1 MKSILFNFGWERAL
15 GMVLPWEKNTNTI
28 PVALPDDFV
37 LELPRSKDAVGGA
50 RVGFTGDH
58 FATYTKVFAKPA
70 AWEGK
75 RVLLNLDGAY
85 MCAEIVLNKDRIGM
99 HPYGYTPYTLDI
111 TDQLRSDLDNTLE
124 ITTQTM
130 QPSTR
135 WYSGGGLYRNVTLW
149 IGEPVY
155 LSPLD
160 LVVSTPVVAAEQ
172 AVVRVLAP
180 VTNTLKENKTVHVT
194 AVLSYQGE
202 TAACAETTLVVA
214 AGGKQ
219 DAELFMT
226 VLDPKLWDDI
236 DPRLYDLEIRV
247 QAEGL
252 DADVTNK
259 KIGLRKITISAEE
272 GMKINGRPITLFG
285 GCIHHDNG
293 LLGARALPR
302 AEERKIRNL
311 KAAGFNAIRT
321 AHNPSSDALLDA
333 CDRLGML
340 VLDEFFDCWRTGK
353 NQNDYH
359 QWFEDWWKRDIEYTV
374 RRDRNHPSVYCWSF
388 GNEIQEANGY
398 SNCEYWM
405 KTQADWIRTL
415 DPTRLVTCGG
425 MFLPK
430 NMTCDGFPGGPGGPP
445 ARIDPYA
452 SEEETNRRWI
462 SMISNLDIVSLNYSF
477 RNYAQFHKLFPN
489 KVLQGT
495 ETEGIDAWGN
505 RQAILNNKHVV
516 GDFMWTAH
524 DNLGEAG
531 AGRSYWEEEK
541 EKTGLMAGWP
551 WLSCY
556 QGDLALDGERLPRSY
571 YRAVIW
577 GKDPGV
583 HVFTNPPQYAGRK
596 VMGTGFH
603 WHDVRPL
610 WTYPEAYIG
619 HDIDVEAY
627 ADCDKVEFYV
637 NGTLA
642 ATAEPE
648 ESIFYA
654 TVTYQPGTLR
664 AVAYKN
670 GEKIAEDTL
679 TTTGHATSILLEAD
693 GTPLVADG
701 MELTYVTATL
711 VDDKGQR
718 VYDEDIELKAEV
730 SGAAVLEGF
739 GSNNPCT
746 EENFGTGRR
755 RTWNGKATLVLR
767 AGLKPG
773 EAVLTVSSASLPTV
787 QSRFTVR

>member
-1 MKSILFNFGWERAL
+1 MIAQCHK
-15 GMVLPWEKNTNTI
+15 M
-28 PVALPDDFV
+28 
-37 LELPRSKDAVGGA
+37 
-50 RVGFTGDH
+50 
-58 FATYTKVFAKPA
+58 
-70 AWEGK
+70 
-75 RVLLNLDGAY
+75 
-85 MCAEIVLNKDRIGM
+85 
-99 HPYGYTPYTLDI
+99 
-111 TDQLRSDLDNTLE
+111 
-124 ITTQTM
+124 
-130 QPSTR
+130 
-135 WYSGGGLYRNVTLW
+135 
-149 IGEPVY
+149 
-155 LSPLD
+155 
-160 LVVSTPVVAAEQ
+160 
-172 AVVRVLAP
+172 
-180 VTNTLKENKTVHVT
+180 
-194 AVLSYQGE
+194 
-202 TAACAETTLVVA
+202 
-214 AGGKQ
+214 
-219 DAELFMT
+219 
-226 VLDPKLWDDI
+226 
-236 DPRLYDLEIRV
+236 
-247 QAEGL
+247 
-252 DADVTNK
+252 
-259 KIGLRKITISAEE
+259 
-272 GMKINGRPITLFG
+272 
-285 GCIHHDNG
+285 
-293 LLGARALPR
+293 
-302 AEERKIRNL
+302 
-311 KAAGFNAIRT
+311 
-321 AHNPSSDALLDA
+321 
-333 CDRLGML
+333 
-340 VLDEFFDCWRTGK
+340 
-353 NQNDYH
+353 
-359 QWFEDWWKRDIEYTV
+359 
-374 RRDRNHPSVYCWSF
+374 
-388 GNEIQEANGY
+388 
-398 SNCEYWM
+398 
-405 KTQADWIRTL
+405 
-415 DPTRLVTCGG
+415 DPTRLVTAG
-425 MFLPK
+425 
-430 NMTCDGFPGGPGGPP
+430 NDEIASNTP
-445 ARIDPYA
+445 ATPEYLA
-452 SEEETNRRWI
+452 AYEN
-462 SMISNLDIVSLNYSF
+462 DIVSYNYPDRWRERRELMYSIDK
-477 RNYAQFHKLFPN
+477 AEFPN
-489 KVLQGT
+489 RRVVAT
-495 ETEGIDAWGN
+495 ESGGNSGSRGNYRWGGAGRFGSGIGNIDTEQRWKFTIINDYV
-505 RQAILNNKHVV
+505 I